1 MKGKGI
7 FCQTT
12 AATNE
17 EYRKELKRKNWIM
30 ALIGVLGLA
39 ASVIAAVAWKSESAG
54 LPDYMVGVYCGMGT
68 GITLGCLILIGR
80 NLLLFR
86 DEEKLKRSR
95 LENSDERLRQ
105 ISGLAIR
112 AAVLVMMIA
121 ALAAGLI
128 GGIFYPILIKAFLF
142 ILYVFLFSYLIACR
156 VYDKR
161 M

>member
-1 MKGKGI
+1 M
-7 FCQTT
+7 
-12 AATNE
+12 
-17 EYRKELKRKNWIM
+17 M
-30 ALIGVLGLA
+30 
-39 ASVIAAVAWKSESAG
+39 
-54 LPDYMVGVYCGMGT
+54 GVYCGMGT

-112 AAVLVMMIA
+112 AAVLAMMIA
-121 ALAAGLI
+121 ALAGGLI

>member
-68 GITLGCLILIGR
+68 GIALGCLILIGR

-105 ISGLAIR
+105 I
-112 AAVLVMMIA
+112 
-121 ALAAGLI
+121 